1 MQLAIF
7 CKYTFVC
14 TVLTDLA
21 TKPILLK
28 NDMHVR
34 YTMMQVWYNPYKK
47 RDYFWPKKYSSLH
60 EKFT

>member
-34 YTMMQVWYNPYKK
+34 YTMMQV
-47 RDYFWPKKYSSLH
+47 
-60 EKFT
+60 